1 MRFRTPIILLLLL
14 SGTSLWAQTP
24 PTVVG
29 LYNTGTLVGGTTNPY
44 SLRSSPYATAGT
56 VGLYEPAESVWP
68 INSVWIDNTAST
80 QWLAVGFSDT
90 VATTPRVP
98 TVMAGSYT
106 IRLNFDLGAY
116 DPATVGFT
124 IRAAADNSLA
134 VSLNG
139 FVLPNYGTPTGDTNY
154 SSLAS
159 YLYTVNGTVPGNGL
173 LAGANWLD
181 FVVTN
186 SPGAD
191 GNPAGL
197 YVEFSAFTGTAV
209 PEPSVCA
216 LLAGVAALG
225 VVVWRRRR

>member
-1 MRFRTPIILLLLL
+1 MRLRAYLVCSLLL
-14 SGTSLWAQTP
+14 SSVALAAPTP
-24 PTVVG
+24 PTVIG
-29 LYNTGTLVGGTTNPY
+29 LYNTGTFVGETTNPY
-44 SLRSSPYATAGT
+44 TLRRSPYAVPGA
-56 VGLYEPAESVWP
+56 VGLYEPAASVWP
-68 INSVWIDNTAST
+68 VNDVWFDNTAST

-116 DPATVGFT
+116 DPASVGFT
-124 IRAAADNSLA
+124 IRAAADNTLA
-134 VSLNG
+134 VNLNG

-154 SSLAS
+154 GSLAS
-159 YLYTVNGTVPGNGL
+159 YLYTVNGSVPGSGL
-173 LAGANWLD
+173 LAGANWID

-186 SPGAD
+186 AAGGGD
-191 GNPAGL
+191 NPAGL

-209 PEPSVCA
+209 PEPSACA

-225 VVVWRRRR
+225 LVVWRRR

>member
-1 MRFRTPIILLLLL
+1 M
-14 SGTSLWAQTP
+14 
-24 PTVVG
+24 
-29 LYNTGTLVGGTTNPY
+29 
-44 SLRSSPYATAGT
+44 RSSPYATAGT

-68 INSVWIDNTAST
+68 INSVWIDNTVST

-159 YLYTVNGTVPGNGL
+159 YLYTVNGTVPGSGL

-225 VVVWRRRR
+225 VVVWRRRRWAG